1 MATVVLYFTM
11 SLDGFVAGPRISRQ
25 DPMGV
30 GGEALHGWL
39 FGDRQPGDEP
49 AYSRQQGNA
58 GAVVLGRRTFDLGLE
73 HWGDVPYPAPSFVVT
88 HRAHDPLVQK
98 SGTFSF
104 VTDGVAAAVERARA
118 IAADREVKVMGA
130 EVARQVLALGLADR
144 IELQLSP
151 LLLHDGARLFEGLQA
166 ANLKLTLRGPLAA
179 TSVVHLTFDV
189 TRS

>member
-39 FGDRQPGDEP
+39 FGGKQPGDEP
-49 AYSRQQGNA
+49 AISRQHGNS

-88 HRAHDPLVQK
+88 HRAHEPLVQK

-118 IAADREVKVMGA
+118 VAGDREVKVMGA

-151 LLLHDGARLFEGLQA
+151 VLLHDGARLFEGLEA
-166 ANLKLTLRGPLAA
+166 ANLTLTLRSPVAA
-179 TSVVHLTFDV
+179 TSVAHLTYDV
-189 TRS
+189 TRA